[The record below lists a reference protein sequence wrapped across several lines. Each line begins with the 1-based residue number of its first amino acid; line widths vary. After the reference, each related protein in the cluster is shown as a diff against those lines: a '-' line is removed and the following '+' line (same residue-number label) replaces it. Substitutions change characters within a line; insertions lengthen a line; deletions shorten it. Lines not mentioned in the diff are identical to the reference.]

1 MPIKHTS
8 ERDVIER
15 HLRHF
20 VKQFETMGARITML
34 AQALGVPLR
43 TPADIDAALQC
54 DGTRYQGREARMR
67 EELRALL
74 VLRYQTFER
83 LAYNVNVGPQAAR
96 DILLSA
102 NDRLLRNGFP
112 AEAPGMNLR
121 PFFDGIED

>member
-43 TPADIDAALQC
+43 TPSDIEAALQC
-54 DGTRYQGREARMR
+54 DGARDQGREARMR

-74 VLRYQTFER
+74 VLRYHAFEQ
-83 LAYNVNVGPQAAR
+83 LAYNVDVGPQAAR

-102 NDRLLRNGFP
+102 NDRLLCNGFP

>member
-43 TPADIDAALQC
+43 TPSDIEAALQC
-54 DGTRYQGREARMR
+54 DG
-67 EELRALL
+67 
-74 VLRYQTFER
+74 
-83 LAYNVNVGPQAAR
+83 AR
-96 DILLSA
+96 DQFMVL
-102 NDRLLRNGFP
+102 
-112 AEAPGMNLR
+112 E
-121 PFFDGIED
+121 